1 MNRFILIFL
10 LTFSVLNTGYSQ
22 YNFSVPDWFRETR
35 DLPLIDLDDDEVI
48 YVSSYGA
55 IVNDGLDDSLAIITA
70 LNAAK
75 SKAKS
80 TNHVRLVFDPGTYD
94 LFPDGTDSHAIYFNN
109 AKYVELDGTGA
120 EIIMHNPQK
129 GFLSMYGNQNVI
141 VKGFEVDYNPLPFT
155 QGVVLSVDQSAKKFT
170 FKISDGFPLLTES
183 YFSDAPEKWGML
195 KTVSGQIKDGSSN
208 LININEVTQI
218 NADTFEISLVYTDHI
233 SQVEVNDYYVQ
244 IARNNGK
251 TIFRSNSG
259 KNITYLNTT
268 SYSSPAGTY
277 NTFSHEEWNLIDC
290 KILLK
295 PGRVHSAN
303 ADCIHI
309 SGGLIGP
316 WVQGCRFEGQSD
328 DAVNMKYSSLTISSV
343 VSPTEIVV
351 SFGKP
356 LLVGDTLS
364 FYNPREGILLG
375 RVGLV
380 DTVHNL
386 GGGSYR
392 VFLSDPVYITDLSS
406 DNSGDKAYLDTWSCE
421 SFIFRNDTIRN
432 GRRYGLLLQNNYG
445 IVEDCLFENLS
456 GCGIR
461 IENGVDWEEGFVAHD
476 IEIKNNSFSNCG
488 FDSKFNEEEYG
499 ATISAMISKLGDGN
513 CNPWCGTAP
522 SDWYGLKNIT
532 ISGNSFNYNK
542 ASINFQNY
550 NSKMLND
557 TLVQAGFSDIKI
569 PLIDAFSEVLSEN
582 LNFSATSTN
591 SDICTV
597 AILTDTLII
606 SSGTNSGS
614 AVVEIEATNSNGG
627 LVKSGF
633 QIQVNGNLGTQR
645 VFQGVANSVWS
656 YAANWEDH
664 SKPALGESAKI
675 ASTNSI
681 VDEDYTLTQLSND
694 TGTSQAHIS
703 GLSTIILENEFGTST
718 PALLHQSSDGGRFTL
733 DLPMEVYNS
742 TNAFTYLGID
752 GSSDNILEFGQN
764 SSITLNTRTITYT
777 YSGDTSRLFE
787 FNGALLGSQNL
798 IFGSNTT
805 NFFGPTSNNANY
817 DADLVFWQNA
827 KVTVE
832 TEDDSVFL
840 PSGRK
845 LQINGNNSR
854 LILNGKNV
862 VNGNISIASTNDLT
876 IDVNADQ
883 ANLKQVLLPDG
894 GSLKLKIAPSVN
906 EVFFEDNSSS
916 DWGNGSVIIEG
927 FKNGVI
933 RFGYNQNGLSS
944 SQLAQIE
951 VNGQTGNIAINSS
964 GYLYSTSN
972 TTTSA
977 ISVNRVSPISLQ
989 TNESRILDLK
999 DIFHT
1004 EDIEELV
1011 FQNKIRDLG
1020 IIDVSI
1026 NDHFLL
1032 IEPLENGQ
1040 TIIDLTAYKGHDS
1053 AWANIDVHVSD
1064 LLTVTEH
1071 QKIQVFPNPTY
1082 TDIVRIKSPE
1092 KITGTISVFDVLG
1105 NLYHSKQIMDE
1116 EIVNLNTSFF
1126 TAGIYL
1132 IEVQNTQSGQRDIV
1146 RLFKY

>member
-1 MNRFILIFL
+1 MKRLAITVLIMISGINF
-10 LTFSVLNTGYSQ
+10 GYSQ

-35 DLPLIDLDDDEVI
+35 DLPLVDLDDDEVI

-55 IVNDGLDDSLAIITA
+55 IVNDGLDDSLGIVTA

-80 TNHVRLVFDPGTYD
+80 TNHVRLVFDQGTYD
-94 LFPDGTDSHAIYFNN
+94 LFPDGTDSHAIYFNY
-109 AKYVELDGTGA
+109 AKYVELDGTGT

-170 FKISDGFPLLTES
+170 FKISDGFPLLTEY

-208 LININEVTQI
+208 LINISEVTQI

-233 SQVEVNDYYVQ
+233 NQVEVNDYYVQ

-259 KNITYLNTT
+259 KNITYLKTT
-268 SYSSPAGTY
+268 SYSSPAGSY

-343 VSPTEIVV
+343 VSPTEMVV

-356 LLVGDTLS
+356 LIVGDTLS

-386 GGGSYR
+386 GSGSYKI
-392 VFLSDPVYITDLSS
+392 FLSDPVYITDLSS
-406 DNSGDKAYLDTWSCE
+406 DNSGDKAYLDTWSSE
-421 SFIFRNDTIRN
+421 SFIFRDDTIRN

-456 GCGIR
+456 GCAIR
-461 IENGVDWEEGFVAHD
+461 IENGVDWEEGFVAHY

-488 FDSKFNEEEYG
+488 FDSKFEEEEYG
-499 ATISAMISKLGDGN
+499 ATITAMISKLGDGN

-522 SDWYGLKNIT
+522 SDWYGLENIT

-542 ASINFQNY
+542 GSINFQNY
-550 NSKMLND
+550 KSQALND
-557 TLVQAGFSDIKI
+557 TLVQEGFGDMKI
-569 PLIDAFSEVLSEN
+569 PLKDAFNEVLSGN
-582 LNFSATSTN
+582 LSFSATSTS

-597 AILTDTLII
+597 GILTDTLII
-606 SSGTNSGS
+606 SSGTTSGS
-614 AVVEIEATNSNGG
+614 ATIEIEATNTSGG

-633 QIQVNGNLGTQR
+633 QIQVSGNSGTQR
-645 VFQGVANSVWS
+645 VFQGVANSIWS
-656 YAANWEDH
+656 YAANWEDS
-664 SKPALGESAKI
+664 SKPASGESAKI
-675 ASTNSI
+675 VTANSI

-694 TGTSQAHIS
+694 TNSSQASIS
-703 GLSTIILENEFGTST
+703 GLSTIILENALGTST
-718 PALLHQSSDGGRFTL
+718 PALLHQSNSGERFTL
-733 DLPMEVYNS
+733 DLPIEVYNS

-752 GSSDNILEFGQN
+752 GSSDNILELGQN
-764 SSITLNTRTITYT
+764 SSTTLSTRTITYT

-805 NFFGPTSNNANY
+805 NLFGTTSNNANY
-817 DADLVFWQNA
+817 GADLIFWQNA

-845 LQINGNNSR
+845 LQINGSNAR

-862 VNGNISIASTNDLT
+862 VNGNISIANTNDFT
-876 IDVNADQ
+876 IEVNENQ
-883 ANLKQVLLPDG
+883 ANLRQVLLPDG
-894 GSLKLKIAPSVN
+894 
-906 EVFFEDNSSS
+906 
-916 DWGNGSVIIEG
+916 
-927 FKNGVI
+927 
-933 RFGYNQNGLSS
+933 
-944 SQLAQIE
+944 
-951 VNGQTGNIAINSS
+951 
-964 GYLYSTSN
+964 
-972 TTTSA
+972 
-977 ISVNRVSPISLQ
+977 
-989 TNESRILDLK
+989 
-999 DIFHT
+999 
-1004 EDIEELV
+1004 
-1011 FQNKIRDLG
+1011 
-1020 IIDVSI
+1020 
-1026 NDHFLL
+1026 
-1032 IEPLENGQ
+1032 
-1040 TIIDLTAYKGHDS
+1040 
-1053 AWANIDVHVSD
+1053 
-1064 LLTVTEH
+1064 
-1071 QKIQVFPNPTY
+1071 
-1082 TDIVRIKSPE
+1082 
-1092 KITGTISVFDVLG
+1092 
-1105 NLYHSKQIMDE
+1105 
-1116 EIVNLNTSFF
+1116 
-1126 TAGIYL
+1126 
-1132 IEVQNTQSGQRDIV
+1132 
-1146 RLFKY
+1146 